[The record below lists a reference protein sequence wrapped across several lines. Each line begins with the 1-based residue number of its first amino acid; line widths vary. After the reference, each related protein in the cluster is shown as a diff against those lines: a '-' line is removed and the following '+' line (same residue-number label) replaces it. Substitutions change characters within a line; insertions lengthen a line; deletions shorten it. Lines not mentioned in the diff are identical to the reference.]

1 MLLCIVYAMLFVNT
15 VNTKIKAHN
24 ALNGMFVNTVEDTGI
39 CGSYTSTVYRVMRC
53 ENSTLLCI
61 QWPLTPTRRA
71 GYLLFKKPSI
81 LGV

>member
-15 VNTKIKAHN
+15 VDTKIKAQN

-53 ENSTLLCI
+53 ENSILLCI
-61 QWPLTPTRRA
+61 QWPLTPARRA
-71 GYLLFKKPSI
+71 ALLTFLDLSK
-81 LGV
+81 LQG